1 MAFDTSKF
9 KVNKTEGVATVTYND
24 ENAFYEDYVGT
35 KAEVKKVFSHA
46 HRYIEDATSAAAEQ
60 ATKIMKSDKDIDK
73 VLVEYPYGVSKRGGI
88 TVTAKRSQTFR
99 SPADGSEIVKSTIAV
114 AVKDPLT
121 KAAKSKVSALS
132 KAMTESL
139 LS

>member
-1 MAFDTSKF
+1 MSFDTSKF
-9 KVNKTEGVATVTYND
+9 EVSKSGNVATVTYDD
-24 ENAFYEDYVGT
+24 ENAFYEGFDGT
-35 KAEVKKVFSHA
+35 KAEVKKVFTHA
-46 HRYIEDATSAAAEQ
+46 HEYIEKATEVSAEQ
-60 ATKIMKSDKDIDK
+60 ATDIMKKDSDIEK

-99 SPADGSEIVKSTIAV
+99 SPADGSEIVKSTISV

-121 KAAKSKVSALS
+121 KASKSKVSLLS
-132 KAMTESL
+132 KTMTSTL